1 MGKVEELGGKLRNW
15 EDFGRTFGVLLLF
28 PGEDF
33 WRTFRLLLEFFC
45 GSLGRTLGGL
55 LENVVCRWK
64 NITTSDFLLTHS
76 IGNQP
81 MGTAKSGLRVIAPR
95 GHR

>member
-1 MGKVEELGGKLRNW
+1 MGKVEELGAALRSL
-15 EDFGRTFGVLLLF
+15 GGVL
-28 PGEDF
+28 EK
-33 WRTFRLLLEFFC
+33 
-45 GSLGRTLGGL
+45 
-55 LENVVCRWK
+55 VVCMRA
-64 NITTSDFLLTHS
+64 NITTSGFLLAHW